1 MLFWHQS
8 WPPPSL
14 SLSSKAS
21 FFSSVPNQTLSP
33 PHAIL
38 KNSPI
43 PFIVFLPNLINMH
56 ESSQKFILIIKYSEY
71 ILHTRT
77 NKIHSSYITSNTQ
90 IWAIKQKKPNY
101 IHLINPV
108 APFPCLLLANVLLCL
123 LIFPRCQAETCYFSD
138 KWLTL
143 TCFMSPLDTIPCHCS
158 LTLWHSTDTISF
170 RITPLGLPS
179 SS

>member
-1 MLFWHQS
+1 MSRCHYRSSNVLWTIMTQWVLFSIVQGGESGGTHDQEEHTTLICCMLCRMQTNF
-8 WPPPSL
+8 PSL
-14 SLSSKAS
+14 MKCLIPKSIMATSLLPLSSKVS

-108 APFPCLLLANVLLCL
+108 WLHPFLVFC
-123 LIFPRCQAETCYFSD
+123 
-138 KWLTL
+138 
-143 TCFMSPLDTIPCHCS
+143 
-158 LTLWHSTDTISF
+158 
-170 RITPLGLPS
+170 
-179 SS
+179 